1 MHPARNFVTTPNNAP
16 PASAWHAKAR
26 FVTRLI
32 ESSFDGELHLWRVEA
47 SARNR
52 PSVYEL

>member
-1 MHPARNFVTTPNNAP
+1 MYPARNFVTTPNNAP
-16 PASAWHAKAR
+16 PASAWDAKAR

-32 ESSFDGELHLWRVEA
+32 ESSFDGEPHLWRVEA
-47 SARNR
+47 STRNR

>member
-1 MHPARNFVTTPNNAP
+1 MTTPNNAP

-47 SARNR
+47 SIRNG